1 MIIIVFGLPGSG
13 KSYFASRLAG
23 RLNADYI
30 SSDGLRRNLFAE
42 TIYSESEKLLVYSKM
57 LKEMK
62 DHIRQNRDL
71 VCDATFY
78 RNDIRKQFIDE
89 AGRENEIVFIEVQAT
104 EPVIR
109 RRLAKKR
116 ADSDADFDVYRK
128 IKEEWE
134 PLQEEHLVLESTD
147 NNIDYMLN
155 KAAAHLHRHNDKRTS
170 Q

>member
-1 MIIIVFGLPGSG
+1 MIVVVFGLPGSG
-13 KSYFASRLAG
+13 KSYFAYQLADK
-23 RLNADYI
+23 LKADYI
-30 SSDGLRRNLFAE
+30 GSDRLRRDLFAE

-57 LKEMK
+57 LMEMRA
-62 DHIRQNRDL
+62 HIRQNRDL

-78 RNDIRKQFIDE
+78 KNDIRKQFIDE
-89 AGRENEIVFIEVQAT
+89 AGEENEIIFIEIQAA

-116 ADSDADFDVYRK
+116 ADSDADFDVYQK

-147 NNIDYMLN
+147 NNINYMLN
-155 KAAAHLHRHNDKRTS
+155 KAAAYLRRHNDKRTS